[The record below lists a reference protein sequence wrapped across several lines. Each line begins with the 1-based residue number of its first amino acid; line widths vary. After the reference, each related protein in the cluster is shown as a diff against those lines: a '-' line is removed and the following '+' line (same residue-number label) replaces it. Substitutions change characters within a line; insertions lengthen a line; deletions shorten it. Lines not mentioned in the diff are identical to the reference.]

1 MDIEEAKEYLR
12 IKIKKKK
19 EQIENGELWLDT
31 LVEGE
36 KKDIT
41 AIETVLS
48 ELEKRDKIIDEMADY
63 MNLLSNELIAETGIN
78 DLKFC
83 ELEACTNNPEIECED
98 CIKDYFTNKV
108 EKEGK

>member
-1 MDIEEAKEYLR
+1 MDVKEAIKDLEEMKSIEYRPEHKTEV
-12 IKIKKKK
+12 I
-19 EQIENGELWLDT
+19 N
-31 LVEGE
+31 V
-36 KKDIT
+36 
-41 AIETVLS
+41 VLS